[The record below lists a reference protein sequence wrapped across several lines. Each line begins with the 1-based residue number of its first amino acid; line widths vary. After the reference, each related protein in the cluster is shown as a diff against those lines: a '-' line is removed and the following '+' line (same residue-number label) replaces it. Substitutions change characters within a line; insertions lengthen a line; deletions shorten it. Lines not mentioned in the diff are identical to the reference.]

1 MRILII
7 EDEVD
12 LASALRRALE
22 RFGIACDLA
31 TDGRDGLYQAQT
43 VGYDAVILDLMLPGL
58 DGRAL
63 LRQLRE
69 RKRTPVLVLTAR
81 DALRDKVDLLNGGA
95 DDYLTKPFA
104 IEELLARLGSLI
116 RRAAQEPRPTLEVG
130 TVRIDSVARTVT
142 REGVPVALTP
152 KEYAL
157 VEYLALHRGEL
168 VSHSRLYEHL
178 YDDREDTL
186 SNVVDVYIC
195 NVRRKLG
202 RDFVRT
208 RRGEGYVV
216 DA

>member
-12 LASALRRALE
+12 LASGLRRALE
-22 RFGIACDLA
+22 GCGFACDLA
-31 TDGRDGLYQAQT
+31 SDGRGGLYQAQS
-43 VGYDAVILDLMLPGL
+43 VDYDALILDLMLPGL

-69 RKRTPVLVLTAR
+69 RKPTPVLVLTAR
-81 DALRDKVDLLNGGA
+81 DALRDKVDLLDTGA

-104 IEELLARLGSLI
+104 IEELLARLRSLI
-116 RRAAQEPRPTLEVG
+116 RRAARRPRPKLEVG
-130 TVRIDSVARTVT
+130 PVVIDTVARMVT

-157 VEYLALHRGEL
+157 VEYLALHRGE
-168 VSHSRLYEHL
+168 VVTHSRIYEHL

-186 SNVVDVYIC
+186 SNVVDVYIS

>member
-22 RFGIACDLA
+22 GCGFACDVA
-31 TDGRDGLYQAQT
+31 TDGPGGLYQAQT
-43 VGYDAVILDLMLPGL
+43 VDYDALVLDLMLPGL

-63 LRQLRE
+63 LQQLRE
-69 RKRTPVLVLTAR
+69 MKPTPVLVLTAR
-81 DALRDKVDLLNGGA
+81 DTLRDKVDLLNTGA

-104 IEELLARLGSLI
+104 IEELLARLRSLI
-116 RRAAQEPRPTLEVG
+116 RRSAQEPRPILEVG
-130 TVRIDSVARTVT
+130 AVTIDTVARTVT
-142 REGVPVALTP
+142 REGEPVALTP

-157 VEYLALHRGEL
+157 VEYLVLHKGEL
-168 VSHSRLYEHL
+168 VTHSRIYEHL

-186 SNVVDVYIC
+186 SNVVDVYIS
-195 NVRRKLG
+195 NIRRKLG

-208 RRGEGYVV
+208 RRGQGYVV